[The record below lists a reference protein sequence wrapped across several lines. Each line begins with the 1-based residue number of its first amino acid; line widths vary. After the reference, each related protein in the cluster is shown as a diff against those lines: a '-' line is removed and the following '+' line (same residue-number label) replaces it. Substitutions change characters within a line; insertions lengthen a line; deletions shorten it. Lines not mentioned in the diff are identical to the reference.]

1 MMENISVL
9 NNPNIDN
16 DNIYKENFNSEYLT
30 YVNPGSGH
38 VDSGLTEE
46 GIKNFFSYL
55 KSFNLSLET
64 DLLIL
69 TPNNH
74 YYYDEHELKSVRTL
88 MNLKKLNFIKDLD
101 TFLQTLFHILPP
113 NVNFTGCFSDSNTL
127 KGNGFLSGLSTRF
140 NNLLDFRTN
149 HIMDKKDVSELL
161 EKYGFKIVDITEMN
175 GLTYFYSQSVRQ
187 PIEIRDNPANKS

>member
-9 NNPNIDN
+9 SNPGINNDTIYN
-16 DNIYKENFNSEYLT
+16 DNFNREYLN
-30 YVNPGSGH
+30 YINPGSGP
-38 VDSGLTEE
+38 VDSGLTAESV
-46 GIKNFFSYL
+46 KNFFSYL

-74 YYYDEHELKSVRTL
+74 YYYNEQELKSVRTL
-88 MNLKKLNFIKDLD
+88 INLKKMNLIKDLD

-113 NVNFTGCFSDSNTL
+113 NVNFTGCFSDSSTF
-127 KGNGFLSGLSTRF
+127 KGNGFLSGLSSRF

-149 HIMDKKDVSELL
+149 HIMDKKEVSELL
-161 EKYGFKIVDITEMN
+161 EKYGFKIIDMTEMH

-187 PIEIRDNPANKS
+187 PIEIRDYPSNKF